1 MIDTTGELITSISTM
16 AILRTEDLPLRG
28 GRCREVLT
36 RVNEQK
42 MCPLGQKKNGL

>member
-1 MIDTTGELITSISTM
+1 MIDTTGELITSTM
-16 AILRTEDLPLRG
+16 AILRTEETILRG

-42 MCPLGQKKNGL
+42 NVHRWPLVEV